1 MKPRQSV
8 AIMLGL
14 MLALV
19 SQCAAA
25 PNNLGN
31 DLRDIRIGM
40 PVADLPDAGYS
51 GFSCATDV
59 SHKMPGWS
67 GWRDCPPDA
76 EGLHA
81 IRFGFDP
88 ETSRDGTVVA
98 GHPVVLTALVD
109 ENGVVAGLKIDTE
122 TKGPLFVRK
131 KAFLLGVQVKSRY
144 GTDGWECTEAQP
156 QAGEQ
161 PVGGVFLSEKCSKTV
176 SGRAIVVQRNLFRRA
191 NQDEKSFVNETRVS
205 ILGVKS

>member
-1 MKPRQSV
+1 MRPIRPA
-8 AIMLGL
+8 AITLVL
-14 MLALV
+14 TLALA

-25 PNNLGN
+25 PNGLGN

-40 PVADLPDAGYS
+40 PVADLPNAGYS
-51 GFSCATDV
+51 GFVCASDAG
-59 SHKMPGWS
+59 HKLLGWS
-67 GWRDCPPDA
+67 GWRDCPSDT
-76 EGLHA
+76 EGLHT

-98 GHPVVLTALVD
+98 GHPVILTLLVD
-109 ENGVVAGLKIDTE
+109 EAGVVAGLKIDTE

-144 GTDGWECTEAQP
+144 GAEGWTCTEAQP

-161 PVGGVFLSEKCSKTV
+161 PVGGVFLSEKCSKTI

-191 NQDEKSFVNETRVS
+191 DENEKRFVNETRVS
-205 ILGVKS
+205 ILRVKS

>member
-1 MKPRQSV
+1 MRPLKPAAMMIGV
-8 AIMLGL
+8 V
-14 MLALV
+14 LALA
-19 SQCAAA
+19 SQSTAA
-25 PNNLGN
+25 PNDPGN

-40 PVADLPDAGYS
+40 PVADLPDAGYI
-51 GFSCATDV
+51 GFACANDTGR
-59 SHKMPGWS
+59 KLPGWS
-67 GWRDCPPDA
+67 GWRDCPPNAD
-76 EGLHA
+76 GLHS

-98 GHPVVLTALVD
+98 GHPVTLTMLVD
-109 ENGVVAGLKIDTE
+109 EAGMVAGLKIDTE

-144 GTDGWECTEAQP
+144 GAEGWTCTEAQP

-176 SGRAIVVQRNLFRRA
+176 SGRTIVVNRNLFRRA

-205 ILGVKS
+205 IQRAKS

>member
-1 MKPRQSV
+1 MMIGV
-8 AIMLGL
+8 V
-14 MLALV
+14 LALA
-19 SQCAAA
+19 SQSTAA
-25 PNNLGN
+25 PNDPGN

-40 PVADLPDAGYS
+40 PVADLPDAGYI
-51 GFSCATDV
+51 GFACANDTGR
-59 SHKMPGWS
+59 KLPGWS
-67 GWRDCPPDA
+67 GWRDCPPNAD
-76 EGLHA
+76 GLHS

-98 GHPVVLTALVD
+98 GHPVTLTMLVD
-109 ENGVVAGLKIDTE
+109 EAGMVAGLKIDTE

-144 GTDGWECTEAQP
+144 GAEGWTCTEAQP

-176 SGRAIVVQRNLFRRA
+176 SGRTIVVNRNLFRRA

-205 ILGVKS
+205 IQRAKS